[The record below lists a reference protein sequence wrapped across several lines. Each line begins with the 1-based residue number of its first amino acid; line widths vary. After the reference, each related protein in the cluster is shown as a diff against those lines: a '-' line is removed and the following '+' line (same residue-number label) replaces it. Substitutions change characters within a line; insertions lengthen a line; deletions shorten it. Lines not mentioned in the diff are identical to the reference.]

1 MHGVDSIAIGLP
13 RLHAGV
19 GGRGHIGSW
28 FADVVVEFAA
38 LFSCR
43 SLNDSGVSFLELC
56 DGRRSAAEIIGGL
69 ADQFDVQREILAK
82 DLEPFLEELAES
94 GVIRRLTAA

>member
-1 MHGVDSIAIGLP
+1 MIDTNDIWELSEHVRFRRLFDEGVLIHQDRA
-13 RLHAGV
+13 
-19 GGRGHIGSW
+19 
-28 FADVVVEFAA
+28 EA
-38 LFSCR
+38 LV
-43 SLNDSGVSFLELC
+43 LNDSGVSFLELC

-69 ADQFDVQREILAK
+69 TEQFNVEREILAK